1 MTDVFVQIM
10 GAVAVLSV
18 IESELLTWTDFGC
31 SKELLSIPEG

>member
-10 GAVAVLSV
+10 SAVAVLSV
-18 IESELLTWTDFGC
+18 IESELLTWTDFSC